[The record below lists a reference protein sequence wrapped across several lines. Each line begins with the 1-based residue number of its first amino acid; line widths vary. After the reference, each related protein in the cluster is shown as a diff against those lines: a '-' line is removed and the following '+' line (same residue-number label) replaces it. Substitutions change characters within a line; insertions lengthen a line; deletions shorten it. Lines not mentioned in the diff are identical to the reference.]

1 MNIANEFI
9 KENIEKYFQMLQSKH
24 DVLVFF
30 LLRPAYGGSEYLSD
44 DGVLLKK
51 ESERNFDET
60 SFHLSE
66 LDILKGFVNLPIEKE
81 EYIEMAKRIPL
92 FNKASENL
100 ELLEQIIDLYKEN
113 IDDIISLNTIPYSEP
128 YMSKFSYDFILSDN
142 GLEHSNLMKAY
153 EKKKENPK
161 WILHKDWEHC
171 IYSFIEYIQND
182 ILDNKRPSEN
192 IKVTY
197 DTLEKIKLLLC
208 PNFDN

>member
-9 KENIEKYFQMLQSKH
+9 KENIEKHFQMFQSKH

-30 LLRPAYGGSEYLSD
+30 LLRQAYSDSEYWSN
-44 DGVLLKK
+44 DGELLVK
-51 ESERNFDET
+51 ERERNFDET

-161 WILHKDWEHC
+161 WVLHKDWEHC

-192 IKVTY
+192 IKVAY